1 MSEDLWGWLLAV
13 IVGGVVSLLYFSGLW
28 WTVQR
33 VPRARNPAL
42 LVAASYLVRTA
53 MAAAALIVVASGDAL
68 RVLAGLAGF
77 RAMRMVFVRSVR
89 GGGSLTPMTGAV
101 RGR

>member
-13 IVGGVVSLLYFSGLW
+13 VVGGVVSVLYFSGLW

-33 VPRARNPAL
+33 VPRSRNPAL

-53 MAAAALIVVASGDAL
+53 IAAAALIVVASGDAL
-68 RVLAGLAGF
+68 RVLAGLASF
-77 RAMRMVFVRSVR
+77 LAVRMVVVRSVR
-89 GGGSLTPMTGAV
+89 AAGRLTPMADAV